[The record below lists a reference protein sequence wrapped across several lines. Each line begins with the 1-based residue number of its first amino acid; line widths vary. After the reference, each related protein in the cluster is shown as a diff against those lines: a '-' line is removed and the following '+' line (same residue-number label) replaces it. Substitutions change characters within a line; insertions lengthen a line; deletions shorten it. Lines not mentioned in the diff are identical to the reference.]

1 VKFAVLLALNFVA
14 VIVSLTVG
22 SAGYGVESLI
32 AVLAGKASEVEKL
45 VILDYRL
52 PRLLVAML
60 VGASLAVSGTAL
72 QAIFRNPLAE
82 PYILGVASGAS
93 LGAIVAVIFGLGIL
107 SRFVIA
113 FFTSIAVIQ
122 LVLIIGSS
130 KRFRDQSYAIL
141 LTGIAIASF
150 LSGFNSLLIYLH
162 SQSLHQVMFW
172 LMGSFSNPIWEEI
185 YFVIPI
191 FVLCTS
197 FLLLTS
203 WNLNALLLGDEHA
216 RAVGL
221 NVDRYR
227 TQLIIASSLLTSSAV
242 AMSGV
247 IGFVGIIVPH
257 TIRILLGEEHSRL
270 LPATILFSTSFMPL
284 VDVFARLWSGEIPI
298 GAVTAMLGGP
308 FFIYLLWRRL

>member
-1 VKFAVLLALNFVA
+1 MKLLALVTLNLVA
-14 VIVSLTVG
+14 ILVSLTVG
-22 SAGYGVESLI
+22 SSGYGVESLVSI
-32 AVLAGKASEVEKL
+32 LSGKASEIERL
-45 VILDYRL
+45 IILEYRL
-52 PRLLVAML
+52 PRLLIAML

-82 PYILGVASGAS
+82 PYILGIASGAS
-93 LGAIVAVIFGLGIL
+93 LGAIISVVLELGIL
-107 SRFVIA
+107 SRFALA
-113 FFTSIAVIQ
+113 FLTSIAVVQ
-122 LVLIIGSS
+122 LVLVIGGS

-150 LSGFNSLLIYLH
+150 LSGLNSLLIYLH
-162 SQSLHQVMFW
+162 SQSLHQVIFW

-185 YFVIPI
+185 YVAIPI

-227 TQLIIASSLLTSSAV
+227 TQLILVSSLLTSAAV
-242 AMSGV
+242 ATSGV

-257 TIRILLGEEHSRL
+257 TIRMLLGEEHSRL
-270 LPATILFSTSFMPL
+270 LPATILFSTAFMPI

-298 GAVTAMLGGP
+298 GALTAMLGGP
-308 FFIYLLWRRL
+308 FFVYLLWKRL